1 MFHFKFQFLSWTQLN
16 LITKLNKTD
25 SNMQITIKCSLTDLF
40 SFNFSKLH
48 NIEKIFNVAQHS
60 IQISYI

>member
-1 MFHFKFQFLSWTQLN
+1 
-16 LITKLNKTD
+16 
-25 SNMQITIKCSLTDLF
+25 MQITMKCSLTDLF
-40 SFNFSKLH
+40 SFTFSKLH